1 MYLYSKAPLD
11 AFRKS
16 ATRHP
21 DAYKHDMKG
30 FINRPIPRLLRYEL
44 LLKEILG
51 QTPLHHDDR
60 SSIPEV
66 IELISSLARETQP
79 GVESAKQKVE
89 LWKYHSNLIFK
100 TGEAVVCLSAIKPLH
115 HADTMTDRIWIFW
128 MTTGPSCTPES
139 F

>member
-1 MYLYSKAPLD
+1 
-11 AFRKS
+11 
-16 ATRHP
+16 
-21 DAYKHDMKG
+21 MKG

-100 TGEAVVCLSAIKPLH
+100 TGDAVVRPLTIKFCH
-115 HADTMTDRIWIFW
+115 RADFIHDRTWIF
-128 MTTGPSCTPES
+128 
-139 F
+139 